1 MNNSAITADKP
12 AAPAAKPPA
21 PETAPHGYVIT
32 APVPGSNIPADYTFV
47 LTRDELYVPIAVRK
61 PAARG
66 PFPVITMGF
75 GEGKRGMIKVE
86 DLVAR
91 LAPMQDRMI
100 ARGYAVVTVNYRNEI
115 PYAYLHY
122 DGSPENLPDSISGD
136 QRTLKSQATLDHQD
150 LIAIWR
156 YLATLP
162 FVDGG
167 AIGAM
172 GVSHSGEM
180 ILKAAS
186 EFPIAAGVCIEPAAH
201 EFLEVNTGPS
211 APRKGSQIQYPHADA
226 VRANSDKAK
235 AMQRIRRISTPL
247 LIFGR
252 DHDHLQGIFRLTHE
266 WLREAGKDSSWISF
280 DHHVHGYVYAFGP
293 APPDPIQE
301 KAFEVLMGFFDQHL
315 KRGAR

>member
-1 MNNSAITADKP
+1 MNRSAPTAGKP
-12 AAPAAKPPA
+12 VAPAAKPPA
-21 PETAPHGYVIT
+21 PETDPHGYVLTKPI
-32 APVPGSNIPADYTFV
+32 AGSNIPADYTFV
-47 LTRDELYVPIAVRK
+47 STRDEIYVPIAVRR
-61 PAARG
+61 PAGSG

-75 GEGKRGMIKVE
+75 GEGKRGMLKVE

-91 LAPMQDRMI
+91 LAPMQDRML
-100 ARGYAVVTVNYRNEI
+100 ARGYVVATINYRNEI
-115 PYAYLHY
+115 PYTYSHVGAA
-122 DGSPENLPDSISGD
+122 PENLPDSISGD

-162 FVDGG
+162 FVHAS
-167 AIGAM
+167 AIGGM

-180 ILKAAS
+180 ILKAAG

-201 EFLEVNTGPS
+201 EFLQVNTGPT
-211 APRKGSQIQYPHADA
+211 APRKGSQIQYRDLQT
-226 VRANSDKAK
+226 VRANADKPK
-235 AMQRIRRISTPL
+235 AMPLIHRISTPL

-252 DHDHLQGIFRLTHE
+252 DGDHLQGIFRLTHE

-280 DHHVHGYVYAFGP
+280 DHHVHGYVYSFGS
-293 APPDPIQE
+293 ARPDPIQE
-301 KAFEVLMGFFDQHL
+301 KAFEVFMGFFDQHL

>member
-1 MNNSAITADKP
+1 MNNSALTADKP
-12 AAPAAKPPA
+12 VAPVAKPPA
-21 PETAPHGYVIT
+21 PEMPPHGYVIT
-32 APVPGSNIPADYTFV
+32 KAVAGSNIAVDYTFV
-47 LTRDELYVPIAVRK
+47 LTRDEIYVPIAVRR
-61 PAARG
+61 PAGGG

-75 GEGKRGMIKVE
+75 GEGKRGMLKVE

-100 ARGYAVVTVNYRNEI
+100 AQGYVVVTVNYRNEI
-115 PYAYLHY
+115 PYAYLQNNRV
-122 DGSPENLPDSISGD
+122 PENLPDSVSGD
-136 QRTLKSQATLDHQD
+136 QRTLKSQASLDHQD

-156 YLATLP
+156 YLGTLT
-162 FVDGG
+162 FVDGS

-186 EFPIAAGVCIEPAAH
+186 EFPVAAGVCIEPAAH
-201 EFLEVNTGPS
+201 EFLEVNTGPT
-211 APRKGSQIQYPHADA
+211 APRKGSQIQYNDA
-226 VRANSDKAK
+226 EIVRANADKRK
-235 AMQRIRRISTPL
+235 AMQRIRGISTPL

-252 DHDHLQGIFRLTHE
+252 DKDHLQGIFRLTHE

-293 APPDPIQE
+293 ATPDPIQE
-301 KAFEVLMGFFDQHL
+301 KAFEVLMGFFDKHL

>member
-1 MNNSAITADKP
+1 MNNSALTADKP
-12 AAPAAKPPA
+12 VPPAAKPPA
-21 PETAPHGYVIT
+21 PETVPHAYVIT
-32 APVPGSNIPADYTFV
+32 KPVAGSHFPADYTFV
-47 LTRDELYVPIAVRK
+47 LTRDEIYVPIALRR
-61 PAARG
+61 PPGNG

-75 GEGKRGMIKVE
+75 GEGKRGMLKVE

-100 ARGYAVVTVNYRNEI
+100 ARGYAVATVNYRNEI
-115 PYAYLHY
+115 PYAYLQTDHA
-122 DGSPENLPDSISGD
+122 PENLPDNISGD
-136 QRTLKSQATLDHQD
+136 QRTLKSRATLDHHD

-156 YLATLP
+156 YLGTLL
-162 FVDGG
+162 FVDAG

-186 EFPIAAGVCIEPAAH
+186 EFHIAAGVCIEPAAH
-201 EFLEVNTGPS
+201 EFLQVNTGPT
-211 APRKGSQIQYPHADA
+211 APRKGSQIQYNHAEV
-226 VRANSDKAK
+226 VRANADKTK
-235 AMQRIRRISTPL
+235 AMQRLRRISTPL

-252 DHDHLQGIFRLTHE
+252 DHDHLQGIFRLTHD
-266 WLREAGKDSSWISF
+266 WLREAGKDTSWISF

-293 APPDPIQE
+293 APPDAIQE
-301 KAFEVLMGFFDQHL
+301 KAFQVFMGFFDKHL